1 MRKFYPIF
9 LLPILLCI
17 GFQGHAQNDVLQKVR
32 TALKTGNAKELS
44 RHVHQNAELTFD
56 GEKANYSRTQAE
68 FVLKDFFKKNPPV
81 DFQYVHQGTSRE
93 GLKYSIGK
101 YETQTATY
109 RVYMFV
115 KPYDG
120 NYYVDTIDFSKE

>member
-1 MRKFYPIF
+1 MNKIYYTF
-9 LLPILLCI
+9 LFCILYCVS
-17 GFQGHAQNDVLQKVR
+17 FQAHAQSEVLQKVR
-32 TALKTGNAKELS
+32 VALKTGNAKELS

-68 FVLKDFFKKNPPV
+68 FVLKDFFKKNPPT

-115 KPYDG
+115 KRYD
-120 NYYVDTIDFSKE
+120 NSYFVDTIDFSKE